1 MSTVTT
7 NKTAEKFRKLAD
19 AMTAVI
25 EEKRRPMTQ
34 AATHK
39 RLGEYYS
46 RLFDGDQ
53 LASAQR
59 GLFALADAYDRG
71 DVPAVLLSV
80 KTKADVLDLMRL
92 ESERNSGY
100 IKATDRYWLETPAS
114 VALQQLVAA
123 AETPEDAA
131 DKADRER
138 RQKIEAMTDKLRF
151 AKIDGFFPTP
161 RPIIDMMLKAADIQP
176 TELVLEPSA
185 GIGSIADAIRETVPG
200 ATVHCI
206 ERCPSLAA
214 IITEKG
220 HALIADD
227 FMADDWFD
235 SLSPNPARIG
245 RYDKIVMNPP
255 FENGQDGEHVQRAYG
270 RLRVGGTLVAIVG
283 AGLLYREDR
292 KSQAFRQFANQA
304 GCEYIPLPDGAF
316 DTVDAFR
323 RTGVKCALLVF
334 KK

>member
-25 EEKRRPMTQ
+25 DEKRRPMTQ

-39 RLGEYYS
+39 RLREYYS

-71 DVPAVLLSV
+71 DVPAVLLDV
-80 KTKADVLDLMRL
+80 KTKAEVLDLMRL
-92 ESERNSGY
+92 ESDRNGEY
-100 IKATDRYWLETPAS
+100 LRALDTYHLKTPAA
-114 VALQQLVAA
+114 VALQRLVAA
-123 AETPEDAA
+123 AETPEDAEA
-131 DKADRER
+131 KADRER

-161 RPIIDMMLKAADIQP
+161 RPIIDLMLKAADIHADHS
-176 TELVLEPSA
+176 VLEPSA
-185 GIGSIADAIRETVPG
+185 GIGSIADAICEQFPG
-200 ATVHCI
+200 VSSLKMDLI
-206 ERCPSLAA
+206 ELRPALCEILKA
-214 IITEKG
+214 KG
-220 HALIADD
+220 Y
-227 FMADDWFD
+227 
-235 SLSPNPARIG
+235 PARCEDFLEWNTHI
-245 RYDKIVMNPP
+245 RYDRVVMNPP
-255 FENGQDGEHVQRAYG
+255 FENGQDGEHVQHAFS
-270 RLRVGGTLVAIVG
+270 LLKPGGILVAIVG

-292 KSQAFRQFANQA
+292 KSQAFRSFFEDH
-304 GCEYIPLPDGAF
+304 GYDCIPLPDGAF